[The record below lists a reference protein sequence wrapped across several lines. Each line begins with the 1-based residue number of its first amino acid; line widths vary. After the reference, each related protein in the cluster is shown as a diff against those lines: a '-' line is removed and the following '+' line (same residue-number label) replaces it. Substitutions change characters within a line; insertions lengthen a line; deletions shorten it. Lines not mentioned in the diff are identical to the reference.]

1 MEVLEPNSLFENA
14 YQEKVLANNLKTNSK
29 TNSNTRLSIKI
40 VETICKF
47 NK

>member
-1 MEVLEPNSLFENA
+1 MEVLEPNSFLENA
-14 YQEKVLANNLKTNSK
+14 YQEKVLANNLK